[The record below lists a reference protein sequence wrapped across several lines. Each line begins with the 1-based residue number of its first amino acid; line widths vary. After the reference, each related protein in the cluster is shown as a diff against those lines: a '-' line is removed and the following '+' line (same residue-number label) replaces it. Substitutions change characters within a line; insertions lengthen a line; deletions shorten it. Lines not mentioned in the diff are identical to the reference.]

1 MLILIIYHFNY
12 KKMRKLNIF
21 EHDKLDIDN
30 LFLIIHKSNLEK
42 YYNKYKCKNTNDLI
56 DMLWLNYGISV
67 KIV

>member
-1 MLILIIYHFNY
+1 
-12 KKMRKLNIF
+12 MRKLNIF

-67 KIV
+67 KVV